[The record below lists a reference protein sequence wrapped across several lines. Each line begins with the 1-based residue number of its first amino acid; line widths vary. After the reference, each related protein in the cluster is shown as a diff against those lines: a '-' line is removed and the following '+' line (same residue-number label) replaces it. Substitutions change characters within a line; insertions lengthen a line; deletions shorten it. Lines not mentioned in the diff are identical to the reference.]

1 MLCYIEHDRV
11 GFACPSFFSM
21 TYASSFCSACNTFP
35 FMTYSILM
43 AFHKTVN
50 FLKDVNI
57 LCVLYIILKFWV
69 LILIALYWNII
80 MNNRYLA
87 MAECDQLIIGGTQK
101 YHPAHKPD
109 PDLWAFRWY
118 RETRPQPQHVALAE
132 AKNIGLLLNGSG
144 VKASWTSKA
153 NNDLKVA

>member
-43 AFHKTVN
+43 AFHRTVN
-50 FLKDVNI
+50 
-57 LCVLYIILKFWV
+57 CVLWNYIILRFWV
-69 LILIALYWNII
+69 LILIALYWNLI